1 MGLISFYWVLIS
13 KSQGTS
19 KIQFCKRFRQK
30 QTAKT
35 SCVHLATH
43 NKHAQ
48 LYCSW
53 LPNSPGPKFSPAM
66 NLCRP
71 MRVNRLRSKI
81 WSHWCSDL
89 FFLITVMIFFY
100 VIFFFNQLRKWDMQ
114 IKMIFHFCS
123 GKARTSA
130 DVILLFFSSIPR
142 FPELWAIFKKQ
153 PSIT

>member
-71 MRVNRLRSKI
+71 MWVNRLRSKI

-100 VIFFFNQLRKWDMQ
+100 VIFFLTNWENETCRLKWFS
-114 IKMIFHFCS
+114 IFAL
-123 GKARTSA
+123 GKL
-130 DVILLFFSSIPR
+130 VLLLMLSFYFFSSIPR

>member
-100 VIFFFNQLRKWDMQ
+100 VIFFLTNWENETCRLKWFS
-114 IKMIFHFCS
+114 IFAL
-123 GKARTSA
+123 GKL
-130 DVILLFFSSIPR
+130 VLLLMLSFYFFSSIPR

>member
-100 VIFFFNQLRKWDMQ
+100 VIFFLTNWENETCRLKWFS
-114 IKMIFHFCS
+114 IFAL
-123 GKARTSA
+123 GKL
-130 DVILLFFSSIPR
+130 VLLLMLSIYFFSSIPR